1 ARGCTRLHEVA
12 RGCTRLHFLIYL
24 LQIYLFLLTFPNS
37 INAQT
42 PAYQYADSMM
52 STSQGIKMY
61 GIYMEEAVRVEDTTE
76 AGMAAYSEL
85 HTMYYF
91 IDKYYREHGWPRS
104 TDTGI
109 VRDMCYNADFSLSD
123 QNDDH
128 LTGFQ
133 LYDGSNDRI
142 SDLSHCPTLQY
153 WLPLP
158 EESRPTVSEEID
170 SEYRFNLNPN
180 DNGALS
186 FVFYSDL
193 SVNNK
198 GWKAEITCENRLG
211 VKANEIPNVR
221 LYPNPTDGNLFLA
234 VPKGAQYTVTLFDVQ
249 GKKLVTKQFNSELF
263 SLNMDQLPSGV
274 YMVRINTA
282 DKSMTRQ
289 VILNN

>member
-1 ARGCTRLHEVA
+1 MRNYTRKEADSFNFSGLIFKSTTNARGCTRLHEVA

-153 WLPLP
+153 WLPCRKSP
-158 EESRPTVSEEID
+158 DPR
-170 SEYRFNLNPN
+170 Y
-180 DNGALS
+180 
-186 FVFYSDL
+186 
-193 SVNNK
+193 
-198 GWKAEITCENRLG
+198 
-211 VKANEIPNVR
+211 
-221 LYPNPTDGNLFLA
+221 
-234 VPKGAQYTVTLFDVQ
+234 Q
-249 GKKLVTKQFNSELF
+249 KKLIQSIVL
-263 SLNMDQLPSGV
+263 
-274 YMVRINTA
+274 I
-282 DKSMTRQ
+282 
-289 VILNN
+289 